1 VKQSPLS
8 ATEAA
13 ARLLSAM
20 EKGKEAAVL
29 LITSDPHGDREGG
42 RALFVGGD
50 LQGSLGDLVA
60 DNAALRLARSGLSG
74 EPEVAAGLHR
84 LPLEEGDELEVF
96 LELHH
101 PQPELIIVG
110 AGHLAQPLCTVAVLL
125 GLRVTVLDD
134 RPQFA
139 TRERFP
145 EAARLLRVSFDDPFA
160 EVPLHPWSHV
170 VLVTRGHRYDYE
182 CLRRVLLQ
190 DRLPSYIGMIGSR
203 RRVRATFTHLLEE
216 GISRERL
223 EAVRA
228 PIGLDIGGDT
238 PAEIAVSVAAEI
250 ILHWHG
256 GSGAPLREAEGI
268 LDRFLP
274 LPGLS
279 ADEQGDS
286 PAAPDTDTVG
296 GEHEDGRDGGK

>member
-1 VKQSPLS
+1 MTPSPLS
-8 ATEAA
+8 PTEAA

-20 EKGKEAAVL
+20 EQGQEAAVL
-29 LITSDPHGDREGG
+29 LITTDPRGHGEAG
-42 RALFVGGD
+42 RALFVDGV
-50 LQGSLGDLVA
+50 LQGSLGDPLA
-60 DNAALRLARSGLSG
+60 DEAALRLARSGLKG
-74 EPEVAAGLHR
+74 EPEAFAGLHR
-84 LPLEEGDELEVF
+84 LPLANGEELEVF

-110 AGHLAQPLCTVAVLL
+110 AGHLAQPLCTMAFLL

-190 DRLPSYIGMIGSR
+190 DRLPSYVGMIGSR

-223 EAVRA
+223 DAVRA
-228 PIGLDIGGDT
+228 PIGLDIGGET

-256 GSGAPLREAEGI
+256 GSGAPLRDAEGI

-274 LPGLS
+274 LQEAS
-279 ADEQGDS
+279 VDDEANS
-286 PAAPDTDTVG
+286 PTAPDTDETG
-296 GEHEDGRDGGK
+296 SAHEDGREGGG

>member
-1 VKQSPLS
+1 
-8 ATEAA
+8 
-13 ARLLSAM
+13 M
-20 EKGKEAAVL
+20 EQGKEAAVV
-29 LITSDPHGDREGG
+29 LITTDPRGDGEAG
-42 RALFVGGD
+42 RILFVDGD
-50 LQGSLGDLVA
+50 LQGSLGDPVA
-60 DNAALRLARSGLSG
+60 DEAAIRLARSGLSG
-74 EPEVAAGLHR
+74 EPEAVAGLHR
-84 LPLEEGDELEVF
+84 LPLADGEELTIF

-110 AGHLAQPLCTVAVLL
+110 AGHLAQPLCTMAFLL
-125 GLRVTVLDD
+125 GLRVIVLDD

-203 RRVRATFTHLLEE
+203 RRVKATFTHLLDE

-228 PIGLDIGGDT
+228 PIGLDIGGET

-250 ILHWHG
+250 ILHWYG

-274 LPGLS
+274 AQEASVDDGVSSSTAPETDQPGS
-279 ADEQGDS
+279 E
-286 PAAPDTDTVG
+286 P
-296 GEHEDGRDGGK
+296 EDGSEGSE